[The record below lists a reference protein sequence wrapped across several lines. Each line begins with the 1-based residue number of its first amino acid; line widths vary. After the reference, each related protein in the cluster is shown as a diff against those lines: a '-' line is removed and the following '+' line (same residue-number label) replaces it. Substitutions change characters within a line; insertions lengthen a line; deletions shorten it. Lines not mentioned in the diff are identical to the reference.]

1 MDKIIDYIL
10 KRIADGV
17 SADDLAAELVII
29 KRLVKHIPSYNMEE
43 AMNASRLPISRLR
56 LSVTEK

>member
-1 MDKIIDYIL
+1 MEKIIDYIL

-17 SADDLAAELVII
+17 SAEDLAAELVII

-43 AMNASRLPISRLR
+43 AMNELMGVNTDA
-56 LSVTEK
+56 E

>member
-17 SADDLAAELVII
+17 SAEDLAEELVII
-29 KRLVKHIPSYNMEE
+29 KRLIKHIPSYNMDE
-43 AMNASRLPISRLR
+43 AMNDLMEVKTDA
-56 LSVTEK
+56 E